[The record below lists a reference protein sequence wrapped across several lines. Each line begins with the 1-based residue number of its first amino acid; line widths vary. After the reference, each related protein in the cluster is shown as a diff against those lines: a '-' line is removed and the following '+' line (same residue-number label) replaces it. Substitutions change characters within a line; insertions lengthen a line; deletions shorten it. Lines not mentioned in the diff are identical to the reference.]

1 MIAQSAHKV
10 VGVGSAML
18 AMSAMTS
25 SARLV
30 KMQFTM
36 GRATETCAVYQR
48 KRTYEQVEKER
59 REQLYVQASG

>member
-36 GRATETCAVYQR
+36 GRATETCIPER